1 MCERERGARCERIYE
16 KTLQYLRNWPSWE
29 TFLRL
34 RSRAGREFSTVA
46 FKRVSRQS
54 NLAINA
60 HNIDEETRE
69 LIGLFSRNFQR
80 HRVTPPLCAELTS
93 LYVLSGRAKWADR
106 ASRAESL
113 WKSFQLGGAE
123 RPSSR

>member
-1 MCERERGARCERIYE
+1 M
-16 KTLQYLRNWPSWE
+16 
-29 TFLRL
+29 RL
-34 RSRAGREFSTVA
+34 RSRAGRDFSTVT

-80 HRVTPPLCAELTS
+80 HRVTTPPLCRAYLTLCTLEERSGLTGLAELKA
-93 LYVLSGRAKWADR
+93 SGNLFNLEVPNVR
-106 ASRAESL
+106 L
-113 WKSFQLGGAE
+113 LGEDA
-123 RPSSR
+123 